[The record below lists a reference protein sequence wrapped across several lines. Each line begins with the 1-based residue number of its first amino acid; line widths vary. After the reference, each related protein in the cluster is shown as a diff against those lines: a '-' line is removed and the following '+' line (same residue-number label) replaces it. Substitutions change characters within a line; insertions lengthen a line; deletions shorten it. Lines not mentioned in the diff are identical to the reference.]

1 MYRVDVRNLV
11 KNKLYLCRDYHI
23 QPSEIDRMPFF
34 EYEYMLEDVKQI
46 QKEQEKEQ
54 ERQQKEQDNMRHSM
68 NPNTMMRGMQ
78 QSMPNMSSVKLP
90 QMQIPKL

>member
-23 QPSEIDRMPFF
+23 QPSEIDRMAFF

-54 ERQQKEQDNMRHSM
+54 EKRDKEQESMKHSM
-68 NPNTMMRGMQ
+68 NPNTMMR
-78 QSMPNMSSVKLP
+78 NMSQSLPNVKMPSIP
-90 QMQIPKL
+90 QMKIPK